1 MIKTLV
7 LGTVGF
13 CLAGPIGAVALGGLG
28 AANDAQDAQDAH
40 DDAIHRQNAKSEPSW
55 NANKQRWETK
65 YSAPE
70 PLKVQPTPTR
80 ATTSRWVDPV
90 DPAFTD

>member
-28 AANDAQDAQDAH
+28 AANDAQDAH
-40 DDAIHRQNAKSEPSW
+40 DDAIHRQNAKSDPSW

-70 PLKVQPTPTR
+70 PVKPQPTPTR
-80 ATTSRWVDPV
+80 ATSSRWVDPI
-90 DPAFTD
+90 DPAFID